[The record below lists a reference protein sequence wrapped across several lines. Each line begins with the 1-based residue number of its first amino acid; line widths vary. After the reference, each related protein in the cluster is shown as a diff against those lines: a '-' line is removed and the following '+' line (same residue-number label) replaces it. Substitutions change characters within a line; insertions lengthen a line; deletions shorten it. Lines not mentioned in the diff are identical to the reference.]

1 MCIHISYIPV
11 NRIYTVYWYQI
22 SYIKI
27 QISNGLYFGSKKRLR
42 ALFWAEK
49 GSTTPLE
56 NKYAGI
62 IYASVCE
69 THRQVDIH
77 HIMYINN
84 DVA

>member
-1 MCIHISYIPV
+1 MGCILG
-11 NRIYTVYWYQI
+11 Q
-22 SYIKI
+22 KKGF
-27 QISNGLYFGSKKRLR
+27 GLY
-42 ALFWAEK
+42 FWAEK
-49 GSTTPLE
+49 GSISPFE

-62 IYASVCE
+62 IDASVCE

>member
-1 MCIHISYIPV
+1 MGCILG
-11 NRIYTVYWYQI
+11 Q
-22 SYIKI
+22 
-27 QISNGLYFGSKKRLR
+27 KKRLR

-49 GSTTPLE
+49 GSITPLE

-62 IYASVCE
+62 IDASVCE